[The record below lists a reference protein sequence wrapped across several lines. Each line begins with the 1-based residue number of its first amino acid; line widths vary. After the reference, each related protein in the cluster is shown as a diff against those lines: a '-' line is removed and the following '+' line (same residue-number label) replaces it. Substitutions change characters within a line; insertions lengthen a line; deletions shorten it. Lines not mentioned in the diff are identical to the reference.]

1 MRQLTLRGFDPQLET
16 RLVELARAR
25 SISLNR
31 AALELM
37 RRGAGIGGG
46 EPPGPESSSIG
57 TALDKFIGVWSQSEE
72 EEFLRSIEN
81 LERIDSELWE

>member
-1 MRQLTLRGFDPQLET
+1 MRQLTLRGFDPELES

-37 RRGAGIGGG
+37 RRGAGIGNA
-46 EPPGPESSSIG
+46 EPAGAESSAIG
-57 TALDKFIGVWSQSEE
+57 TSLDKFIGVWSQGEE
-72 EEFLRSIEN
+72 EEFLRSIES
-81 LERIDSELWE
+81 LERVDPELWE